1 MVRKQVSKNPTVL
14 LIRISTVD
22 PVVAHMCLGMSAD
35 TNHDSSDG
43 LSGSTKCRM
52 LLLTEYLS
60 YLISMKILGINL
72 FIEGKMMCL
81 FVAN

>member
-43 LSGSTKCRM
+43 LPGSTKCRM
-52 LLLTEYLS
+52 LLFNRILKLF
-60 YLISMKILGINL
+60 KIDENIGHQ
-72 FIEGKMMCL
+72 
-81 FVAN
+81 FVHRRKDDVPIRS